1 MGTTERAGR
10 KEWIALGV
18 LALPLLLVSMDVSVL
33 YFAVPFIS
41 ADLGV
46 SATEQL
52 WIFDIYGFVLAGLL
66 ITMGSLGDRIGRRRL
81 LLFGA
86 VGFGLASV
94 AAAYA
99 QSPEQLIAARALL
112 GIGGATLMPSTL
124 ALIRNMFHDPAQRS
138 KAIAF
143 WSAVMLGGITL
154 GPVLGGFLLEHFWW
168 GSVFLINTPAMVLLL
183 VLAPVLLPE
192 FRTPNAGRFDLI
204 GSVLSLAA
212 VLPVIWGIKE
222 LAANGVSTLPVVA
235 IVAGLLFG
243 VLFVQRQRTAAYP
256 MLDLSMFRNRAFSG
270 SLAANT
276 IGTLALVGNAVFLTQ
291 YLQLVHGLSPLKA
304 ALWSLAPSIL
314 VGGAAPLATVLAGK
328 LDRAYVIGGAFI
340 LAASGYGVLTQ
351 LHAESSLAVPLTGA
365 GLLAAGLVM
374 VMTLVTEAV
383 VGSVVAR
390 TRRVGLRGDGNLR
403 RIRRRLGHRGPRLHR
418 YGGLSLGPPGRRRGP
433 GPRRPPR
440 RHRRGRPPPRR
451 GGRHHPHHRPPR
463 LHPQHERRL
472 RRRLRTPPDHRRR
485 RHPHP
490 PRHHPAAP
498 GPDSRSHLHRRP
510 HPNHR
515 TPTNLLTSH
524 PPAGPSTTNWGPR
537 TRTGGL
543 GHGTTCPRPPEPVPG
558 PCRCPRSPAGVS
570 VVSAVVGGECLHPAA
585 A

>member
-1 MGTTERAGR
+1 MSSTERAGR

-46 SATEQL
+46 NATEQL

-66 ITMGSLGDRIGRRRL
+66 ITMGSLGDRIGRRKL
-81 LLFGA
+81 LIFGA
-86 VGFGLASV
+86 IGFGLASV

-99 QSPEQLIAARALL
+99 QNPEQLIAARAIL

-124 ALIRNMFHDPAQRS
+124 ALIRNMFHDAGQRS

-143 WSAVMLGGITL
+143 WSAVMMGGITL

-168 GSVFLINTPAMVLLL
+168 GSVFLINTPAMLLLL
-183 VLAPVLLPE
+183 VLAPMLLPE
-192 FRTPNAGRFDLI
+192 FKAPAGGRFDLI

-222 LAANGVSTLPVVA
+222 LAANGFSALPVVS
-235 IVAGLLFG
+235 IVAGVVFG
-243 VLFVQRQRTAAYP
+243 LVFVQRQRTAAYP

-304 ALWSLAPSIL
+304 ALWSLAPSVL

-328 LDRAYVIGGAFI
+328 MDRAYVIGGAFV
-340 LAASGYGVLTQ
+340 LGAFGYGVLTQ
-351 LHAESSLAVPLTGA
+351 VHVGSSLAVPLVGA

-383 VGSVVAR
+383 VGSVAPERAGSASAVMETCAEFGGALGIAVLGSIGTAAYR
-390 TRRVGLRGDGNLR
+390 SDLPADAAAPLREGL
-403 RIRRRLGHRGPRLHR
+403 
-418 YGGLSLGPPGRRRGP
+418 
-433 GPRRPPR
+433 
-440 RHRRGRPPPRR
+440 
-451 GGRHHPHHRPPR
+451 
-463 LHPQHERRL
+463 
-472 RRRLRTPPDHRRR
+472 
-485 RHPHP
+485 
-490 PRHHPAAP
+490 PAATAAAAHLP
-498 GPDSRSHLHRRP
+498 GQAAEA
-510 HPNHR
+510 
-515 TPTNLLTSH
+515 LLATARHAFTHSM
-524 PPAGPSTTNWGPR
+524 N
-537 TRTGGL
+537 
-543 GHGTTCPRPPEPVPG
+543 
-558 PCRCPRSPAGVS
+558 
-570 VVSAVVGGECLHPAA
+570 VVAVVGCILLLATAVVTTLTLRGTTHTPQQPTPAPVEDDA
-585 A
+585 SADRLQMAS

>member
-1 MGTTERAGR
+1 MRPVVVDAAERAGR

-86 VGFGLASV
+86 VAFGLASV

-99 QSPEQLIAARALL
+99 QNPEQLIAARAIL
-112 GIGGATLMPSTL
+112 GLGGATLMPSTL

-143 WSAVMLGGITL
+143 WSAVMMGGISL

-183 VLAPVLLPE
+183 VLAPMLLPE
-192 FRTPNAGRFDLI
+192 FKSPDAGRFDLI
-204 GSVLSLAA
+204 GSALSLAA
-212 VLPVIWGIKE
+212 VLPAIWGLKE
-222 LAANGVSTLPVVA
+222 LAAHGLSTLPVVA
-235 IVAGLLFG
+235 IVAGLVFG
-243 VLFVQRQRTAAYP
+243 AMFVQRQRTASDP
-256 MLDLSMFRNRAFSG
+256 MIDLAMFRSRAFSG

-276 IGTLALVGNAVFLTQ
+276 IGMLALVGNAIFMTQ
-291 YLQLVHGLSPLKA
+291 YLQLVLGMSPFRA
-304 ALWSLAPSIL
+304 ALWSLAPS
-314 VGGAAPLATVLAGK
+314 VVVGAAAPVATALARRF
-328 LDRAYVIGGAFI
+328 DRAYVIGGAFV

-351 LHAESSLAVPLTGA
+351 VGSLAVILIGS

-383 VGSVVAR
+383 VGSVAPERAGSASAVMETCSEFGGALGIAILGSIGTAAYRADLPADVAAPVREGLAVGHRRSRPPIAR
-390 TRRVGLRGDGNLR
+390 T
-403 RIRRRLGHRGPRLHR
+403 GPDR
-418 YGGLSLGPPGRRRGP
+418 
-433 GPRRPPR
+433 PR
-440 RHRRGRPPPRR
+440 HS
-451 GGRHHPHHRPPR
+451 PPR
-463 LHPQHERRL
+463 LHPQPQRSGNRRL
-472 RRRLRTPPDHRRR
+472 RDAPDHSPR

-490 PRHHPAAP
+490 PRHHPDNGA
-498 GPDSRSHLHRRP
+498 
-510 HPNHR
+510 N
-515 TPTNLLTSH
+515 
-524 PPAGPSTTNWGPR
+524 
-537 TRTGGL
+537 
-543 GHGTTCPRPPEPVPG
+543 TC
-558 PCRCPRSPAGVS
+558 
-570 VVSAVVGGECLHPAA
+570 
-585 A
+585 

>member
-81 LLFGA
+81 LLLGA

-99 QSPEQLIAARALL
+99 QSPEQLIAARAVL

-124 ALIRNMFHDPAQRS
+124 ALIRNMFHDPKQRA

-143 WSAVMLGGITL
+143 WSAVMMGGITL
-154 GPVLGGFLLEHFWW
+154 GPVVGGLLLEHFWW
-168 GSVFLINTPAMVLLL
+168 GSVFLINTPAMVLLV

-192 FRTPNAGRFDLI
+192 FKAAVGGRFDLL

-222 LAANGVSTLPVVA
+222 LAAHGAAVLPVAA
-235 IVAGLLFG
+235 IAAGLVFG
-243 VLFVQRQRTAAYP
+243 VLFVARQRTAEHP
-256 MLDLSMFRNRAFSG
+256 MVDLAMFRNRAFSG

-276 IGTLALVGNAVFLTQ
+276 IGTLALVGNAVFMTQ
-291 YLQLVHGLSPLKA
+291 YLQLVLGMSPLKA
-304 ALWSLAPSIL
+304 ALWSLAPSVL
-314 VGGAAPLATVLAGK
+314 VGGAAPLATALAGK
-328 LDRAYVIGGAFI
+328 LDRAYVIGGAFV
-340 LAASGYGVLTQ
+340 LAGAGYGVLTQ
-351 LHAESSLAVPLTGA
+351 VRVDSPLALLLVGA

-383 VGSVVAR
+383 VGSVAPERAGSASAVMETCAEFGGALGIAILGSIGTAVYRSDVPADLPAAVAEPVR
-390 TRRVGLRGDGNLR
+390 EGLPAATAAAAQLPPQLAETVLATARDAFTHSMNTVALVGSLLLLATAVAITLTLRGT
-403 RIRRRLGHRGPRLHR
+403 
-418 YGGLSLGPPGRRRGP
+418 
-433 GPRRPPR
+433 
-440 RHRRGRPPPRR
+440 
-451 GGRHHPHHRPPR
+451 
-463 LHPQHERRL
+463 
-472 RRRLRTPPDHRRR
+472 TPKEEQASEEADLVQ
-485 RHPHP
+485 
-490 PRHHPAAP
+490 AA
-498 GPDSRSHLHRRP
+498 
-510 HPNHR
+510 
-515 TPTNLLTSH
+515 
-524 PPAGPSTTNWGPR
+524 
-537 TRTGGL
+537 
-543 GHGTTCPRPPEPVPG
+543 
-558 PCRCPRSPAGVS
+558 
-570 VVSAVVGGECLHPAA
+570 
-585 A
+585 